1 MSGKRLLE
9 TKDDRLAKQLKL
21 EPPEFVPAE
30 DLTEEPEN
38 LAEKNELL
46 QKMIADFAK
55 NKTLTDFIENVK
67 ENSVDADSEYEK
79 IKSSMEKSSK
89 PVSKT
94 SQKLTFEMYSAVSST
109 CLSEVNDFEQPQ
121 AYKQAI
127 DDLHYE
133 STSVISTRCRKNS
146 QVVDLL
152 LEVGQK
158 IRFRN

>member
-67 ENSVDADSEYEK
+67 ENS
-79 IKSSMEKSSK
+79 
-89 PVSKT
+89 
-94 SQKLTFEMYSAVSST
+94 EMT
-109 CLSEVNDFEQPQ
+109 
-121 AYKQAI
+121 
-127 DDLHYE
+127 
-133 STSVISTRCRKNS
+133 
-146 QVVDLL
+146 
-152 LEVGQK
+152 VGYQ
-158 IRFRN
+158 R